1 MMTRFKKILCPVDLS
16 ENSLSVIE
24 LATSI
29 AKRDDAALV
38 FVYVAPQWLPE
49 EAMLSSDYV
58 RSTVAADK
66 QVFLDLRPLDETVA
80 YEHLFVDGNPGP
92 EIVRAAQD
100 CDLVVMSTHGHSGI
114 LRFLMGSV
122 AQYVLRHA
130 SCPVITYKQAAKTQ
144 KEEVQQRQPKHFVT
158 DVMRHVSP
166 IRSYQRIEKIIAELS
181 QAKQTGAPVVDDM
194 GCCIGILTKSD
205 IDKYR
210 ELQKRYEE
218 RDETVIDEIFETDEF
233 GQRRAGNCDFNQ
245 VHRHMTSPAVTIANH
260 EICQKAQLL
269 FDHNSDIHHLV
280 VVDDL
285 EHPIGILTT
294 TDLKDCEGAS
304 PKTSPNS

>member
-1 MMTRFKKILCPVDLS
+1 
-16 ENSLSVIE
+16 

-29 AKRDDAALV
+29 AKRDDATLV
-38 FVYVAPQWLPE
+38 FIYVAPQWLPE

-66 QVFLDLRPLDETVA
+66 QVFLDLRPTDESVA

-92 EIVRAAQD
+92 EIVRASKN
-100 CDLVVMSTHGHSGI
+100 CDLVVMSTHGRSGI

-122 AQYVLRHA
+122 AQYVLRHTT
-130 SCPVITYKQAAKTQ
+130 CPVISFKASQTTRLA
-144 KEEVQQRQPKHFVT
+144 ESNERQPKHFIT
-158 DVMRHVSP
+158 DVMHHVSP
-166 IRSYQRIEKIIAELS
+166 IRGFQQMETVIAELD
-181 QAKQTGAPVVDDM
+181 QAKQTGAPVVDDL

-218 RDETVIDEIFETDEF
+218 RDETVIDEIFETDGF
-233 GQRRAGNCDFNQ
+233 GQRRAGNRDFDQ
-245 VHRHMTSPAVTIANH
+245 VHRHMTSPAVTIANTAT
-260 EICQKAQLL
+260 CQKAQLL

-280 VVDDL
+280 VVDDS

-294 TDLKDCEGAS
+294 TDLKECEGVS
-304 PKTSPNS
+304 PGTRVDS